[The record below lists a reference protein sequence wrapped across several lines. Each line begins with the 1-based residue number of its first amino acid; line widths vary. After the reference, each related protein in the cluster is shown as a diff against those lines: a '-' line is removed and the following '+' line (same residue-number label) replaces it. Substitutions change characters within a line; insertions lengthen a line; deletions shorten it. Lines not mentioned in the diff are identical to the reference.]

1 MNTKESRILI
11 AIILILPSA
20 YYAFNLNDACTAL
33 LRFFPNGSCVA
44 MFELRFGNSFWLYNV
59 IAVLA
64 VVGAIYLIK
73 TIPKGEFRSGK
84 EDISGVSETNQ
95 FRQSS
100 PKILDD
106 ADGHNRMNTTLVSQQ
121 SQSVGSSHPNQVSAR
136 SFDGERE
143 LTNDAYKIYL
153 TKKYNFEKNEI
164 LGKIACEGSL
174 FDSVEQAL
182 MHAQKLDKENQ
193 KSIVEPPVAEEAPL
207 VVEPVIAPKRAL
219 SEAEKKL
226 AMEELSI
233 SHNGS
238 RYIFDGQ
245 PFFDLDDAIAFAKKE
260 RAKRAG

>member
-64 VVGAIYLIK
+64 IVGAIYLIK

-95 FRQSS
+95 SRQSS
-100 PKILDD
+100 PKNLDD
-106 ADGHNRMNTTLVSQQ
+106 ANGQQRMNTTLVSQQ

-174 FDSVEQAL
+174 FDSVEEAL
-182 MHAQKLDKENQ
+182 MHAHALEQQQQDSLQANAENEQKRLELAKDLGIEEKAFGHGYKVLGQ
-193 KSIVEPPVAEEAPL
+193 KF
-207 VVEPVIAPKRAL
+207 
-219 SEAEKKL
+219 
-226 AMEELSI
+226 
-233 SHNGS
+233 
-238 RYIFDGQ
+238 Y
-245 PFFDLDDAIAFAKKE
+245 DLDDAIAFARKE